1 MPPPAAAA
9 VSVAAND
16 QDADS
21 DGWRDEDDNE
31 EDIFSGLAQLLT
43 SDDRPKLSVVQD
55 SFQVA
60 RGRYEEERW
69 AHVQKI
75 EVLEV
80 TLALTLT
87 SNQKEALK
95 RARQTKW
102 KDAREFKVALQAELA
117 REAA

>member
-1 MPPPAAAA
+1 M
-9 VSVAAND
+9 
-16 QDADS
+16 
-21 DGWRDEDDNE
+21 
-31 EDIFSGLAQLLT
+31 
-43 SDDRPKLSVVQD
+43 
-55 SFQVA
+55 
-60 RGRYEEERW
+60 
-69 AHVQKI
+69 QKI